1 MSAKRKVWLAHGL
14 GDEVDRALR
23 RIESL
28 ADVVVVAVMPD
39 VHLASDVCIGTVTA
53 TRDTLIPNAVGG
65 DIGCGMCALRFDLEA
80 DRIDDRDTAAAILA
94 GLYDAV
100 PIHRHRRGEEPAWP
114 EALDA
119 PLSDASLDSKKRD
132 ARLQLGTVGR
142 GNHFVELQRDDE
154 GALWAMV
161 HTGSRGM
168 GQAIR
173 EHHLHQCD
181 EASVRSMGASSDEG
195 RAYLQD
201 VAWARAYA
209 KANRAAIVDRL
220 VTILADVLDAS
231 PIPDTFVDAD
241 HNHVQHEQHEQHAEP
256 LWVHRKGAQSARE
269 GEAGIIPGSMGT
281 ASYHVVG
288 RGCAAALCS
297 SAHGAGRAL
306 SRTEARKSIS
316 RRKLA
321 ADTEGVWFD
330 RRLMGKLREEAPAA
344 YKDIGAVMRA
354 QRDLVRVVRELRPV
368 LVYKG
373 A

>member
-1 MSAKRKVWLAHGL
+1 MKRREWLAHGL

-23 RIESL
+23 RIEAL
-28 ADVVVVAVMPD
+28 DDVVAVAVMPD

-65 DIGCGMCALRFDLEA
+65 DIGCGMCAIRFDVDA
-80 DRIDDRDTAAAILA
+80 DRVDDRERAAAVLA
-94 GLYDAV
+94 GLYERI
-100 PIHRHRRGEEPAWP
+100 PITRHRRGEEPAWP
-114 EALDA
+114 ELGE
-119 PLSDASLDSKKRD
+119 LSVPELQTRD
-132 ARLQLGTVGR
+132 ARLQIGTVGR

-173 EHHLHQCD
+173 AHHLHRCD
-181 EASVRSMGASSDEG
+181 EGVVRTLSASNPEGA
-195 RAYLQD
+195 AYLQD
-201 VAWARAYA
+201 VAWARTYA
-209 KANRAAIVDRL
+209 KANRAAILARL
-220 VTILADVLDAS
+220 REILSDELGADADE
-231 PIPDTFVDAD
+231 DTHVDAD
-241 HNHVQHEQHEQHAEP
+241 HNHVQREEHTEP

-269 GEAGIIPGSMGT
+269 GERGIIPGSMGT

-288 RGCAAALCS
+288 RGCADALCS
-297 SAHGAGRAL
+297 SAHGAGRAM
-306 SRTEARKSIS
+306 SRSEARKTIS

-321 ADTEGVWFD
+321 EDTEGVWFD

-344 YKDIGAVMRA
+344 YKDISAVMRA
-354 QRDLVRVVRELRPV
+354 QHDLVRIVRELKPV

>member
-1 MSAKRKVWLAHGL
+1 MKRRQWLAHGL
-14 GDEVDRALR
+14 GEEVDRALG
-23 RIESL
+23 RIEAL
-28 ADVVVVAVMPD
+28 DDVVAIAVMPD

-65 DIGCGMCALRFDLEA
+65 DIGCGMCALRFDVAA
-80 DRIDDRDTAAAILA
+80 DVVDDRETAAAILA
-94 GLYDAV
+94 ALYERV
-100 PIHRHRRGEEPAWP
+100 PIKRHRRGEEPTWP
-114 EALDA
+114 ELPELSATELDRA
-119 PLSDASLDSKKRD
+119 D
-132 ARLQLGTVGR
+132 ARLQVGTVGR

-173 EHHLHQCD
+173 EHHLRRCN
-181 EASVRSMGASSDEG
+181 EGAVRTVCASSDAG

-209 KANRAAIVDRL
+209 KANRAAILERL
-220 VTILADVLDAS
+220 CVILADVLGAQSDE
-231 PIPDTFVDAD
+231 DTLVDAD
-241 HNHVQHEQHEQHAEP
+241 HNHVQLEAHGEP

-269 GEAGIIPGSMGT
+269 GERGIIPGSMGT

-288 RGCAAALCS
+288 RGCADALCS
-297 SAHGAGRAL
+297 SAHGAGRAI
-306 SRTEARKSIS
+306 SRSEARKTIS

-344 YKDIGAVMRA
+344 YKDISAVMRA
-354 QRDLVRVVRELRPV
+354 QRDLVRIVRELRPV